1 MYFPAIP
8 AICKSLVRLEEGVG
22 LRGHTEPNTMSSMAS
37 MRAFFDLAVRAGG
50 EDEENAAGVAAAILF
65 LDFVVCRRFNFRD

>member
-1 MYFPAIP
+1 
-8 AICKSLVRLEEGVG
+8 
-22 LRGHTEPNTMSSMAS
+22 MSSMAS